1 MQLRGLERWI
11 ALVRLLAFPFAAA
24 AVVTA
29 SFPPGAWAMWAWVM
43 TAGFAAGALGF
54 FFLARSELASRHQVA
69 QSLAAQLF
77 DTAVVTAYV
86 MVFSF
91 ERGTPV
97 QQILYIDLAA
107 ACVRFEILGGLA
119 LAVVSIP
126 ILAGFEQLRDDQL
139 QSGYSWQLVGF
150 QTGLEVL
157 MALIV
162 GWLVRRLAAAGA
174 HAEARAEEAERLH
187 EAERRTVEE
196 LRRLSALRADFVS
209 LVSHEVRTPMAAV
222 IGSART
228 LAQRWRELTAE
239 QRDAF
244 LALIAEETDRL
255 AALVGEVLD
264 SSRIDAGT
272 FSCAFGELDLASLI
286 GDTVAAA
293 ELHRDSVKIVARIVP
308 GLPPVRGDRAR
319 LRQVLTNL
327 IDNAVKYSPEGA
339 PVDVWAR
346 TSNGHVLVQVADRGA
361 GISPE
366 DQKLIFEKFSRVRG
380 TESTPGTG
388 LGLYIARAI
397 AEAHEGTL
405 EVVSALGEGAT
416 FTLTLPL
423 GS

>member
-11 ALVRLLAFPFAAA
+11 ALVRLLAFPFAAGAVA
-24 AVVTA
+24 AA
-29 SFPPGAWAMWAWVM
+29 SFPHGAWAMWAWLT
-43 TAGFAAGALGF
+43 TAGFAVGAIGF
-54 FFLARSELASRHQVA
+54 YVLARSDLAARHQVA

-77 DTAVVTAYV
+77 DTVIVTGYV

-119 LAVVSIP
+119 LAAVSTP
-126 ILAGFEQLRDDQL
+126 ILAVFVKLRADQLRTAV
-139 QSGYSWQLVGF
+139 SWRLVAL

-162 GWLVRRLAAAGA
+162 GWLVRRLAAAGTL
-174 HAEARAEEAERLH
+174 AEARADEAERLH

-244 LALIAEETDRL
+244 LALIGEETDRL

-264 SSRIDAGT
+264 SSRIDDGT
-272 FSCAFGELDLASLI
+272 FTYAFGELDLAELI

-293 ELHRDSVKIVARIVP
+293 ELHRDSATIVTRIVP
-308 GLPPVRGDRAR
+308 GLPAVRGDRAR

-339 PVDVWAR
+339 PVDVSAQAE
-346 TSNGHVLVQVADRGA
+346 NGHVLVEVADRGA
-361 GISPE
+361 GIAPE
-366 DQKLIFEKFSRVRG
+366 DQELIFEKFGRVRG
-380 TESTPGTG
+380 AASPPGTG

-397 AEAHEGTL
+397 VEAHQGTL
-405 EVVSALGEGAT
+405 EVDSALGRGAT